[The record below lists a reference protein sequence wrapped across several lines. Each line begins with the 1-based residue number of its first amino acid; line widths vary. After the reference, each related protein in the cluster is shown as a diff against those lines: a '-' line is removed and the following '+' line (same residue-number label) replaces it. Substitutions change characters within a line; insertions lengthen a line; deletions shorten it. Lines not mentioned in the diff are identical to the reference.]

1 MAGHSHWSNIQHKKA
16 AKDKKKG
23 KVLSKLI
30 KQLYTAVKEGGSGKP
45 DENPRLRLV
54 LDKCRLANMPKD
66 NIKRAIEKAVGGS
79 VGYEN
84 MIFEGYAQEGVAVV
98 VECLT
103 DNGQRTGPE
112 IRFLFDRAGGKVG
125 KQGSVMHMFQR
136 KGVFQIEKEKIDEE
150 ALMDVALEAGAEDVV
165 DQDTFFEVYSD
176 PNSFLT
182 VGEALDKAG
191 IETQLSELQ
200 LIPDNR
206 IEVSLEAAQKISK
219 LIDLL
224 EENEDVQNVYTNFDV
239 SAEAAAQL
247 EAEADAEA

>member
-1 MAGHSHWSNIQHKKA
+1 MARHSHWANIQHKKE

-23 KVLSKLI
+23 KILSKLV
-30 KQLYTAVKEGGSGKP
+30 KQIHTAVKEGGSGKP

-54 LDKCRLANMPKD
+54 LEKCRLANLTKD
-66 NIKRAIEKAVGGS
+66 TVKKSIDKALGGN

-84 MIFEGYAQEGVAVV
+84 QTYEGYAHDGVAIV

-112 IRFLFDRAGGKVG
+112 IRYIFDRNGGKIG
-125 KQGSVMHMFQR
+125 KQGSVTHMFQR
-136 KGVFQIEKEKIDEE
+136 KGVFQVEKDQADEE
-150 ALMDVALEAGAEDVV
+150 KLMDVALEAGAEDVV

-182 VGEALDKAG
+182 VGEALEKAG

-206 IEVSLEAAQKISK
+206 IEVGLESAQKISK

-247 EAEADAEA
+247 EAEV

>member
-1 MAGHSHWSNIQHKKA
+1 MAGHSHWANIQHKKA

-30 KQLYTAVKEGGSGKP
+30 KQLHTAVKEGGSGKP
-45 DENPRLRLV
+45 EENPRLRLI

-84 MIFEGYAQEGVAVV
+84 MVFEGYAQDGVAVV

-112 IRFLFDRAGGKVG
+112 IRYIFDRAGAKVG
-125 KQGSVMHMFQR
+125 KQGSVLHMFQR
-136 KGVFQIEKEKIDEE
+136 KGVFQVEKDKADAE
-150 ALMDVALEAGAEDVV
+150 ALMDIVIEAGGEDVV
-165 DQDTFFEVYSD
+165 DQDTFYEIYTD
-176 PNSFLT
+176 PNAFLT
-182 VGEALDKAG
+182 VGEALEKAG
-191 IETQLSELQ
+191 IETQVSEIQ
-200 LIPDNR
+200 LIADNR
-206 IEVSLEAAQKISK
+206 IEVGLESAQKISK

-239 SAEAAAQL
+239 SAESAAQL
-247 EAEADAEA
+247 EAEV

>member
-1 MAGHSHWSNIQHKKA
+1 MAGHSHWANIQHKKA

-45 DENPRLRLV
+45 EENPRLRLI
-54 LDKCRLANMPKD
+54 LDKCRLSNMPKD
-66 NIKRAIEKAVGGS
+66 NIKRAIEKAVGGTA
-79 VGYEN
+79 GYEN
-84 MIFEGYAQEGVAVV
+84 MVFEGYAQDGVAVV

-112 IRFLFDRAGGKVG
+112 IRFIFDRAGAKVG

-136 KGVFQIEKEKIDEE
+136 KGVFQVEKDKADAET
-150 ALMDVALEAGAEDVV
+150 LMDLAIEAGADDVV
-165 DQDTFFEVYSD
+165 DQDTFFEIYSD
-176 PNSFLT
+176 PNSFLAI
-182 VGEALDKAG
+182 GEALEKAG
-191 IETQLSELQ
+191 IETQVSEIQ

-206 IEVSLEAAQKISK
+206 IEVGLETAQKISK

-239 SAEAAAQL
+239 SAESAAQL
-247 EAEADAEA
+247 EAEV

>member
-45 DENPRLRLV
+45 EENPRLRLV

-66 NIKRAIEKAVGGS
+66 NIKRAIEKATAGS
-79 VGYEN
+79 SGYES
-84 MIFEGYAQEGVAVV
+84 MVFEGYAQDGVAVV

-112 IRFLFDRAGGKVG
+112 IRYIFDRAGAKIG
-125 KQGSVMHMFQR
+125 KQGSVTHMFQR
-136 KGVFQIEKEKIDEE
+136 KGVFQVEKGKAEE
-150 ALMDVALEAGAEDVV
+150 DALMEIAIDAGAEDVV
-165 DQDTFFEVYSD
+165 DQDSFFEIYTD

-182 VGEALDKAG
+182 VGEALEKAG
-191 IETQLSELQ
+191 IETQLSEVQ
-200 LIPDNR
+200 MIPGNR
-206 IEVSLEAAQKISK
+206 IEVSFESAQKISK

-239 SAEAAAQL
+239 SAEAAAKL
-247 EAEADAEA
+247 EAEV